1 MAQQFEDDLH
11 IVEKSAIDP
20 QLLAALTMTQDLN
33 IIQALDDEPNDVG
46 GLTAAELKAKFDEAG
61 LTIQRY
67 LNETLIP
74 QVLAED
80 ATEKARQSAET
91 QRQSAENERFQA
103 EAQRRT
109 AEARRQENE
118 KWRVQAEEARDD
130 AEGLREEHETDRER
144 SEEEREDRAAQAVA
158 QLLATAE
165 QVATHLPK
173 IGKNGNWQVWDH
185 VAEAYWD
192 TGIPA
197 KGPAGDR
204 GEKGEVGSQGPMG
217 PTGAT
222 GAQGPQGLMGSQGLQ
237 GPMGPAGATGP
248 KGDKGDTGPE
258 GPPGVQGPAGPQ
270 GPGGVVVEAQ
280 GSYAFSVDERG
291 HLLLHYTGQAPNFT
305 VDKDGH
311 LILNIE

>member
-11 IVEKSAIDP
+11 IVGKSAIDP

-80 ATEKARQSAET
+80 ATENARQAAEMARATAEQGRVQAET
-91 QRQSAENERFQA
+91 QRQSAE
-103 EAQRRT
+103 AQRQEREKSRVF
-109 AEARRQENE
+109 AEDDRE
-118 KWRVQAEEARDD
+118 K
-130 AEGLREEHETDRER
+130 AEGLRAEHESDRER
-144 SEEEREDRAAQAVA
+144 AEEEREDRAAEAVA
-158 QLLATAE
+158 QLLDTAE
-165 QVATHLPK
+165 LVATHLPK
-173 IGKNGNWQVWDH
+173 IGGNGNWQVWSY
-185 VAEAYWD
+185 AEEAYWD

-197 KGPAGDR
+197 KGPTGDR
-204 GEKGEVGSQGPMG
+204 GETGEMGPQGPLG

-222 GAQGPQGLMGSQGLQ
+222 GPQGVQGLTGPQGIQ
-237 GPMGPAGATGP
+237 GPTGAAGATGP
-248 KGDKGDTGPE
+248 KGDKGDTGPQ
-258 GPPGVQGPAGPQ
+258 GPPGVQGPAGAQ

-291 HLLLHYTGQAPNFT
+291 HLLLHYTGQAPEFT
-305 VDKDGH
+305 VNEDGH

>member
-1 MAQQFEDDLH
+1 MAQRFEEDLH

-46 GLTAAELKAKFDEAG
+46 GLTAAELKAKFDQAG

-80 ATEKARQSAET
+80 ATENARQAAETARAAAEQGRAQAET
-91 QRQSAENERFQA
+91 QRQSAE
-103 EAQRRT
+103 AQRRESEERRDL
-109 AEARRQENE
+109 AEASRE
-118 KWRVQAEEARDD
+118 K
-130 AEGLREEHETDRER
+130 AEGLRQEREADRER
-144 SEEEREDRAAQAVA
+144 SEEDREDRAAQAVA
-158 QLLATAE
+158 QLLDTAE
-165 QVATHLPK
+165 RVATHLPK
-173 IGKNGNWQVWDH
+173 IGPSGNWLVWDH
-185 VAEAYWD
+185 TAEVYWD

-197 KGPAGDR
+197 TGPAGAR
-204 GEKGEVGSQGPMG
+204 GEMGEIGPQGPTG

-222 GAQGPQGLMGSQGLQ
+222 GAQGPQGLVGPQGLQ
-237 GPMGPAGATGP
+237 GPMGPTGATGP

-280 GSYAFSVDERG
+280 GSYAFSVDGEG
-291 HLLLHYTGQAPNFT
+291 HLLLHYTGQAPDFT
-305 VDKDGH
+305 VNEEGH
-311 LILNIE
+311 LLLELE